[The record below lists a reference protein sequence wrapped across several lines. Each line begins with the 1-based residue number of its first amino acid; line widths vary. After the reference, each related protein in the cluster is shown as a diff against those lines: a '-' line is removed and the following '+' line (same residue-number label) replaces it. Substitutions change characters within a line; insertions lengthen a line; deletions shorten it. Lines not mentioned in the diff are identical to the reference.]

1 MILDELAAYID
12 AQTSFTVGT
21 DLFKARMPESPVT
34 ALALSEYGGAPPLQ
48 TLGPTLVEER
58 PRVQVTSRAADYTT
72 ARTNAKT
79 IWNLFKAFPAG
90 TSLSGI
96 IYKEIVP
103 LQSPFLMMRD
113 ALDRP
118 IIAFN
123 LEVAKD
129 FS

>member
-1 MILDELAAYID
+1 MILDELATYID
-12 AQTSFTVGT
+12 TNTALTLGT
-21 DLFKARMPESPVT
+21 NLFESRLPESPATAV
-34 ALALSEYGGAPPLQ
+34 ALAEYGGIAPLQ
-48 TLGPTLVEER
+48 TLGPTFVEEN
-58 PRVQVTSRAADYTT
+58 PRVQVVSRAADYAT

-79 IWNLFKAFPAG
+79 IWNLFKAFPSG
-90 TSLSGI
+90 TSLSGVVYKDI
-96 IYKEIVP
+96 IP

-118 IIAFN
+118 IVAFN

>member
-1 MILDELAAYID
+1 MILDELSTYID
-12 AQTSFTVGT
+12 AQTALTEGT
-21 DLFKARMPESPVT
+21 NLFKGRLPDSPIT
-34 ALALSEYGGAPPLQ
+34 AVAISEYGGAPPLQ
-48 TLGPTLVEER
+48 TLGPTFVEEN
-58 PRVQVTSRAADYTT
+58 PRVQVVSRASDYAT

-79 IWNLFKAFPAG
+79 VWSLFKAFP
-90 TSLSGI
+90 SGSTLTGIVYKDI
-96 IYKEIVP
+96 IP

-113 ALDRP
+113 ANDHP